1 MLAYRKCS
9 TLKQKMF
16 FSQLSY
22 AFLETLEINQN
33 SKAKQVMLEE
43 FIKGKKF
50 DSSNSLKRSI
60 EDEHILDGIKQK
72 LKENY
77 NWTEDTSF
85 ARLAGQNCSDMI
97 VHVGENI
104 F

>member
-1 MLAYRKCS
+1 L
-9 TLKQKMF
+9 
-16 FSQLSY
+16 FSQLSFS
-22 AFLETLEINQN
+22 FLEPLGINQN

-50 DSSNSLKRSI
+50 DSNQTLKRSNEE
-60 EDEHILDGIKQK
+60 EDILNEIKEK

-77 NWTEDTSF
+77 DWNENTSF
-85 ARLAGQNCSDMI
+85 ARMAGQNCSDMI
-97 VHVGENI
+97 VHVGESCFI